1 MPDLIVNELSF
12 RNLDGAETQCAAADV
27 HMAKLWMSELV
38 DTIRTARKF
47 GLGRSI
53 RTDRAFLSVELC
65 RGYRLPQWRNDASV
79 DRDERT
85 FLSNLAARS
94 PYLDGVVDEILDRA
108 GRSEVRFQGH
118 RAEGLLAALL
128 LDGVCVSWA
137 SHEAWNTDWLLA
149 QIGELS
155 EDGYFD
161 QIAKAFRHASRP
173 SHWTAH
179 AEWIEHKQKITV
191 PDGAALLAQAAELF
205 PRLEFCGGAPAQVR
219 GLNGKERYFDWVI
232 DCLFAADRE
241 CASWTSG
248 EFPHSRLPGPATG
261 ESASVHS
268 NPELKRRRMF
278 GTLAGD
284 LVMFEHHMKHLGENK
299 RIHYCPDEGRR
310 RVMIAYLGDKL
321 PTGKYRT

>member
-1 MPDLIVNELSF
+1 
-12 RNLDGAETQCAAADV
+12 
-27 HMAKLWMSELV
+27 
-38 DTIRTARKF
+38 
-47 GLGRSI
+47 
-53 RTDRAFLSVELC
+53 
-65 RGYRLPQWRNDASV
+65 
-79 DRDERT
+79 
-85 FLSNLAARS
+85 
-94 PYLDGVVDEILDRA
+94 LDGVVDEILDRA

-278 GTLAGD
+278 RTLAGD